1 MQASRYGLVSVTVAR
16 IACTAGD
23 LRPIEPVGGEAG
35 GADREHRGEGG
46 GGDGE
51 RAAGGAAAGAPERA
65 LDEGPGRPGEQDREG
80 AEAEERGGRERVAEA
95 DAGEG
100 EDRLVPEIGGV
111 ADEADADQRRG
122 GEHAAGGIA
131 RAGVADD
138 EAGAGAG
145 EDDRQHVRELR
156 GGGDGR
162 RGRRGGRRARGRG
175 RRGWR
180 GPGPSRGAA
189 PSRSSQARKGSRKKA
204 ACGCAA
210 AAQAARA
217 RLAAAGGEDGDE
229 EAAPAPE
236 GGEREREQEVELL
249 LDAEAPGVQQRQ
261 VLGGGAEVVELLP
274 VEDVGDGEDGRDEA
288 AGEVAQL
295 ERREPGEGEG
305 DAGEEDGD
313 QRRQDAAGAA
323 LVEAGDGE
331 APRGEVAQQDA
342 GDQVAGDHEE
352 DVDAEPAAGEGGEA
366 GVEED
371 DREDGDGAQAVDL
384 AAPAVGGR
392 RGSAEVGGLDQR
404 RHCPSI
410 RRPRA
415 HNA

>member
-1 MQASRYGLVSVTVAR
+1 MVSGRRGDA
-16 IACTAGD
+16 TAG
-23 LRPIEPVGGEAG
+23 
-35 GADREHRGEGG
+35 
-46 GGDGE
+46 
-51 RAAGGAAAGAPERA
+51 AAERA

-80 AEAEERGGRERVAEA
+80 AETEERRGRQRVAET

-100 EDRLVPEIGGV
+100 EDRLVPEVGGV
-111 ADEADADQRRG
+111 ADEADADQGRG
-122 GEHAAGGIA
+122 REQAAGGVA
-131 RAGVADD
+131 CAGVADD

-145 EDDRQHVRELR
+145 EDDRCHVRELGR
-156 GGGDGR
+156 GGDGDEDGEEAGER
-162 RGRRGGRRARGRG
+162 EGGGGAGGGRRGHREGSAEKELPGAEGEEEEAGLRV
-175 RRGWR
+175 RRG
-180 GPGPSRGAA
+180 GPGGQREAG
-189 PSRSSQARKGSRKKA
+189 G
-204 ACGCAA
+204 
-210 AAQAARA
+210 
-217 RLAAAGGEDGDE
+217 AGGEDGDE

-236 GGEREREQEVELL
+236 GGERGREQEVELL

-274 VEDVGDGEDGRDEA
+274 VEDVGDREDGRDEA

-331 APRGEVAQQDA
+331 APGGEVAQQDP

-352 DVDAEPAAGEGGEA
+352 DVDAEPAAGEGSEA

-371 DREDGDGAQAVDL
+371 HREDGDGAQAVDL
-384 AAPAVGGR
+384 AAPAVGDR
-392 RGSAEVGGLDQR
+392 RGSAEIGGLDKR